1 MRFPSTPSL
10 ETLLPDDPQTDNM
23 SLVLGVTIAV
33 TARLGT
39 RRMALREVLELGP
52 NAVIELDRVAGSPV
66 DVLANDRLIARG
78 DIVAVDGAYGIRIT
92 ELIVAS

>member
-1 MRFPSTPSL
+1 
-10 ETLLPDDPQTDNM
+10 LPDDPQTDNM

-52 NAVIELDRVAGSPV
+52 NAIIELDRVAGSPV